1 MKKISILAMAVMVAF
16 SCNQK
21 KQELPKNADVLADN
35 LKGHVEQTTATDYK
49 VDSTGKT
56 GEQDSCCVVK
66 VKYDAKGYITGYS
79 SDNKAG
85 TNKEEGTFAHY
96 DNGAIKDIKNSKNGN
111 LSSTISVRIDKDG
124 KYSGAE
130 EYDNGALKDIK
141 NFKSGNLSSS
151 ISIQIDKDGKYSGAE
166 EHDSLNKMKFYY
178 SGFSQNDYGQLTAM
192 KKYNADSTLSSTM
205 SNNFDKQIYK
215 GGEEKDSTGKIIFS
229 SIVKLDNKNN
239 TIESDTKNVSKDST
253 TNKVT
258 KYKYDSFDD
267 KDNWTQRTELN
278 ENSKPVKIV
287 KRTITYYKE

>member
-111 LSSTISVRIDKDG
+111 LSSTILVRIDKDG

-130 EYDNGALKDIK
+130 EY
-141 NFKSGNLSSS
+141 
-151 ISIQIDKDGKYSGAE
+151 
-166 EHDSLNKMKFYY
+166 DSLNKMKFYY

-278 ENSKPVKIV
+278 ENSRPVKIV